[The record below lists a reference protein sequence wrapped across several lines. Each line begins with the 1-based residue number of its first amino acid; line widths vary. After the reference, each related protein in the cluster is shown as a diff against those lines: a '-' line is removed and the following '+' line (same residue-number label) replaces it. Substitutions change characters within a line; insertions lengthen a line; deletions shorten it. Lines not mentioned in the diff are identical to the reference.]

1 MRPSSA
7 SEARKVRSA
16 RRSEALM
23 ESKPGARRGGACA
36 ASAKGRKRR
45 ARFTIYAVYLRA
57 PQAKRFTQ
65 RRGNALTACGNSRET
80 CDLANVSDV
89 YTAWPWERARNGS
102 DRKISGSSVARSWAR
117 RRMHFTI
124 G

>member
-1 MRPSSA
+1 MPVTKNKNKER
-7 SEARKVRSA
+7 
-16 RRSEALM
+16 ALGI
-23 ESKPGARRGGACA
+23 SGSLLAGPWVFVAVWHLIDWI
-36 ASAKGRKRR
+36 GR
-45 ARFTIYAVYLRA
+45 AQTAMAITPYLA
-57 PQAKRFTQ
+57 
-65 RRGNALTACGNSRET
+65 ACGNSRET